1 MLQET
6 KKEETNEDSNFENEP
21 SNFCMFGACCLC
33 SNYQVS
39 KRQVL
44 ASRFYVLACS
54 CKDPKIPTEEQDLKA
69 AAPDEKKEG
78 ETFCRARING
88 VHDI

>member
-1 MLQET
+1 M
-6 KKEETNEDSNFENEP
+6 
-21 SNFCMFGACCLC
+21 
-33 SNYQVS
+33 NYQVS

-54 CKDPKIPTEEQDLKA
+54 CKDPKIPTGEQDLKA

-78 ETFCRARING
+78 ETFCRAHINR